1 VSLTARDKKLA
12 LILVPVVVLAAYWF
26 LLLAPKRHDAA
37 VAGRQAQKQEQKR
50 DRAKSRLAELQASRS
65 SFAADYAQMVR
76 LGKAIPTSVDMPSL
90 MVQLQAAANG
100 TGISFTQIKAG
111 DRQQAASASSSSGG
125 SSSGSSSSGSSGS
138 RPVDAGGSKAQS
150 GAGSAVES
158 ANNTKQAADQR
169 SAAAEKSGA
178 SPADTQTSTS
188 AKSGLPV
195 GGGSAAPS
203 GGNQGSASSVP
214 GLDTVPLDLEFEGNF
229 LKLGDFFHRLKRFVR
244 LVNQRVSVNGRLMTV
259 EGLNFS
265 TDSETFPRVKA
276 DLTATVYLSPVSEG
290 QTAGATPQGP
300 SGTTPASG
308 TTTTAGSTTSS
319 PTPAATATPK
329 P

>member
-1 VSLTARDKKLA
+1 VTLTGRDKKLV

-26 LLLAPKRHDAA
+26 LLLGPKRHQAA
-37 VAGRQAQKQEQKR
+37 VAGQQAQKQEQKR
-50 DRAKSRLAELQASRS
+50 DQAKSRLAELQASRS
-65 SFAADYAQMVR
+65 SFAAQYAQMVR

-90 MVQLQAAANG
+90 MVQLQAAAKG
-100 TGISFTQIKAG
+100 TGISFTKIQSG
-111 DRQQAASASSSSGG
+111 DRQQAASSSSSSNG
-125 SSSGSSSSGSSGS
+125 SSSGSSSGGSSGS
-138 RPVDAGGSKAQS
+138 RPVEAGGSKAQS
-150 GAGSAVES
+150 GPGSAVES
-158 ANNTKQAADQR
+158 ANNTKQAADQH

-178 SPADTQTSTS
+178 SPADAQTSTS
-188 AKSGLPV
+188 AKSGLPI

-203 GGNQGSASSVP
+203 GGGQGGASGVP
-214 GLDTVPLDLEFEGNF
+214 GLDTVPLNLEFEGNF
-229 LKLGDFFHRLKRFVR
+229 LKLADFFHRLKRFVR

-276 DLTATVYLSPVSEG
+276 ELTATVYLSPVTEG

-300 SGTTPASG
+300 SGATPASG
-308 TTTTAGSTTSS
+308 TTTADSTTSS